1 MTNAT
6 LLRDMTVMIT
16 GGTGSFGNAV
26 VHHLLG
32 ARCKEVRIFSRDEAK
47 QEAMRRELN
56 EERLRFYIGDV
67 RDIKTV
73 DRAMRGVDLVFHAAA
88 LKQVPSCEFFPD
100 QAILT
105 NIVGSQNV
113 LDSAIDNGV
122 RRVVCL
128 STDKA
133 VYPVNAMGMTKAL
146 MEKTVQ
152 AKARALGEDART
164 VLACVRYGNVLY
176 TRGSVAPVFVAQIL
190 AGRPITVTN
199 PDMTRYLLTLA
210 EAIGLVEFAL
220 ANAHQGDLFIRKS
233 PACTVATLAAA
244 LKQLFAA
251 DTPVRVI
258 GVRHGEKIHE
268 TLASFQEV
276 ARAEDMGEFL
286 RVPMDDR
293 DLNYDS
299 YTDQGRR
306 ERAKARDYT
315 SADTRQLDVG
325 ETAKKLREAPELR
338 AELARHA
345 QGPRASKR
353 R

>member
-1 MTNAT
+1 MSSAT
-6 LLRDMTVMIT
+6 LFGDMTVMIT

-26 VHHLLG
+26 VRHLLR

-47 QEAMRRELN
+47 QEAMRRTLN
-56 EERLRFYIGDV
+56 DGRLGFYIGDV

-100 QAILT
+100 QALLT
-105 NIVGSQNV
+105 NVIGSQNV
-113 LDSAIDNGV
+113 LESAIDNGV
-122 RRVVCL
+122 KRVVCL

-152 AKARALGEDART
+152 AKARALGDGAAT

-190 AGRPITVTN
+190 GRWPITITS

-220 ANAHQGDLFIRKS
+220 ANARQGDLFIRNS

-268 TLASFQEV
+268 TLATFQEV
-276 ARAEDMGEFL
+276 ARADDIGEFL

-299 YTDQGRR
+299 YTGEGRR

-315 SADTRQLDVG
+315 SADARQLDVAA
-325 ETAKKLREAPELR
+325 TVRKLRETPELR
-338 AELARHA
+338 AELAQHA
-345 QGPRASKR
+345 QGR
-353 R
+353 RKSRRR